1 MLLEL
6 LSTVLIKGYSH
17 LCGSVG
23 NLIVVE
29 ITIELL
35 LVECCHHVMYLSCR
49 SLSVALYSTR
59 TLYCIVFLPHAH
71 EVGVRVMRSFAERTE
86 IDSEF

>member
-59 TLYCIVFLPHAH
+59 TLYCIVLYCIFSIASLLLMQFPLGANSHITH
-71 EVGVRVMRSFAERTE
+71 N
-86 IDSEF
+86 